1 MRSKNARKHT
11 EAESAHMAR
20 VKSLSCAVCNA
31 PAPTDAHHI
40 WQGLHFLT
48 IPLCKS
54 CHQCNL
60 NGIHGARAMWKVM
73 RKTEEIALNETI
85 ARLLSVA

>member
-11 EAESAHMAR
+11 TAESAHMAR
-20 VKSLSCAVCNA
+20 VKLLCCAVCGHE
-31 PAPTDAHHI
+31 PPVEAHHI

-48 IPLCKS
+48 VPLCQD
-54 CHQCNL
+54 CHTGSN

-73 RKTEEIALNETI
+73 RKTEETVLNETI